1 MNFFLFSRGAW
12 PFAAI
17 CCFRN
22 ILGLLIAGTIVLA
35 LVPLL
40 SHVPKKQATLAIDN
54 SNGKIN
60 IYFNS
65 KKIFPFVF

>member
-1 MNFFLFSRGAW
+1 MNCLSFSRGAW

-17 CCFRN
+17 CCFL

-35 LVPLL
+35 LIPLYL
-40 SHVPKKQATLAIDN
+40 PKKQATLAIDN